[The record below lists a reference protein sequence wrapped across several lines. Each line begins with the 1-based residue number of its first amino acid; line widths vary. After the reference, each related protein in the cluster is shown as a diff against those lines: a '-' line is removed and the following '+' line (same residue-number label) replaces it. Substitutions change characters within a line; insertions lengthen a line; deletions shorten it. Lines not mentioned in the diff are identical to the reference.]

1 MVTGVG
7 KYLTVYLVSMLKF
20 IGGPTL
26 GAAVGLSFFETV
38 IITVMGMMTSVV
50 IVSFFGPVLRK
61 WLVNT
66 FRKKDQKVFTK
77 RNRKVV
83 TFWKRYG
90 LFGISFLTPVLFS
103 PILGTLLVYAFGG
116 SKIRIISYML
126 ISAIFWSLTLSKA
139 FHILP
144 LLLK

>member
-1 MVTGVG
+1 MVAGIG
-7 KYLTVYLVSMLKF
+7 KYLSVYLVSMLKF

-26 GAAVGLSFFETV
+26 GAAVGLTFPETV
-38 IITVMGMMTSVV
+38 AMTVLGMMTSVV
-50 IVSFFGPVLRK
+50 IVSFFGPGLRK
-61 WLVNT
+61 WLNAT
-66 FRKKDQKVFTK
+66 FRKDQRVFSR

-83 TFWKRYG
+83 TLWRKYG

-116 SKIRIISYML
+116 SKYKVLGYML
-126 ISAIFWSLTLSKA
+126 FSAIFWSLTLSKA

-144 LLLK
+144 FFVK

>member
-1 MVTGVG
+1 MVTGIG

-26 GAAVGLSFFETV
+26 GAAVGLSFAETV

-50 IVSFFGPVLRK
+50 IVSFFGPGLRK
-61 WLVNT
+61 WLNNT
-66 FRKKDQKVFTK
+66 FRKDQKVFSK
-77 RNRKVV
+77 RNRKMV
-83 TFWKRYG
+83 TFWRRYG

-103 PILGTLLVYAFGG
+103 PIVGTLLVYAFGG

-139 FHILP
+139 LNILP
-144 LLLK
+144 LLFK

>member
-1 MVTGVG
+1 MVTGIG

-26 GAAVGLSFFETV
+26 GAAVGLSFTETV
-38 IITVMGMMTSVV
+38 IVTVMGMMTSVV
-50 IVSFFGPVLRK
+50 IVSFFGPGLRQ
-61 WLVNT
+61 WLNKT
-66 FRKKDQKVFTK
+66 FRKDQKVFSK

-83 TFWKRYG
+83 IFWKKYG

-116 SKIRIISYML
+116 SKIRILSYML
-126 ISAIFWSLTLSKA
+126 ISAIFWSLALSKA
-139 FHILP
+139 FHLIPFLI
-144 LLLK
+144 K